1 MDTQNNQTADSSWL
15 DEYPVEVLEA
25 VLQIL
30 RTQRDKG
37 SGVTVGKKFSMEPQS
52 L

>member
-1 MDTQNNQTADSSWL
+1 MDTQEKQTADSSWL

-37 SGVTVGKKFSMEPQS
+37 SGVAVGKRLSVQPQS